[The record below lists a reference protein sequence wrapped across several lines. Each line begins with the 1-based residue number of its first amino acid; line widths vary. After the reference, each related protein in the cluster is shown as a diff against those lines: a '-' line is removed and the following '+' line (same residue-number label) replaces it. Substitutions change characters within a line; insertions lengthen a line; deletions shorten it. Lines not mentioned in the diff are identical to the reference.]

1 MVVRCES
8 DAKKCKNAIFFCL
21 IKCDAMRI
29 LIPSSHH
36 ISHFSHFSHFRTFF
50 AYFSHFSQVFG
61 SITVKKR
68 PKRWKK
74 CENAK
79 KKKREV
85 RCECEC
91 YAKAVQSQKVVL
103 TKSVNANAMR
113 QHFRTTIPGSSEE
126 IADSKLAAQVRLT
139 TMSGHPWSKLFLDL
153 SSYGV
158 TLVRILH
165 SPYKKLLYSIRVECV
180 Y

>member
-1 MVVRCES
+1 VRCDENFDS
-8 DAKKCKNAIFFCL
+8 FF
-21 IKCDAMRI
+21 A
-29 LIPSSHH
+29 SHFALFTLFA
-36 ISHFSHFSHFRTFF
+36 FSHFFRIFLALF
-50 AYFSHFSQVFG
+50 ASFWFNNREK
-61 SITVKKR
+61 TTKKVEKVR
-68 PKRWKK
+68 K
-74 CENAK
+74 CEEE
-79 KKKREV
+79 KKREV

-113 QHFRTTIPGSSEE
+113 QRFRTTIPGSSEE
-126 IADSKLAAQVRLT
+126 MADSKLAAQVRLT